1 VIPALQIAL
10 PAVLGIVL
18 WRERRLSIHLGALL
32 AVTALHAVGTALLWA
47 GWQDTRLAPVLEV
60 DSTGLLFLS
69 ITSVLF
75 FLTSLYTAPYLRQGT
90 HDPQTSPHRFV
101 PCLLWFL
108 SSLTLV
114 ASTRNLAILWVAV
127 EATTLAT
134 APLVYFYRRSGSLE
148 AAWKYLLLCSVGIAL
163 ALLGTF
169 FLGIAGSAVS
179 PSPGLSLPSL
189 LESAPRLSRPWLEA
203 GFILALVG
211 YGTKMGLAPLH
222 MWLPDAHSQAP
233 SPISALLSGAL
244 LNGALL
250 ALLRFHQVVV
260 ASGDAA
266 FARDLLLLLGFVS
279 LVVACA
285 FLVGQRDVKRLLAY
299 SSIENMGIIA
309 IGVAVG
315 GGGVFGALFHAL
327 NHSLCKAGLFFCA
340 GNVLRGFGTTTARD
354 VRGMLRRQPATG
366 ILLLLLFLAI
376 GGMPPFGA
384 FWSKL
389 LIFQAAMSPGNP
401 GIGALFLAL
410 VAVAFLGMAGV
421 LMPMLQGMPDPARS
435 PVSEPRL
442 AIVAPLAALAL
453 LLLLGIWL
461 PSALAVKLTE
471 ASTMLGGSS
480 R

>member
-1 VIPALQIAL
+1 MIPALQIAI
-10 PAVLGIVL
+10 PAALGLVL
-18 WRERRLSIHLGALL
+18 WRERRLAVHLASLI
-32 AVTALHAVGTALLWA
+32 AVTFLHATGTALLWV
-47 GWQDTRLAPVLEV
+47 GGHETGLEPILGV

-69 ITSVLF
+69 VTSVLF
-75 FLTSLYTAPYLRQGT
+75 FLTSLYTAPYLLRGT

-101 PCLLWFL
+101 PCVLWFL
-108 SSLTLV
+108 SALTLV
-114 ASTRNLAILWVAV
+114 ATTWNLAILWVAV

-134 APLVYFYRRSGSLE
+134 APLVYFYRRPGSLE

-169 FLGIAGSAVS
+169 FLGVSGSAVQ

-189 LESAPRLSRPWLEA
+189 LQTAPALSRPWLQA
-203 GFILALVG
+203 AFILALVG

-250 ALLRFHQVVV
+250 ALLRFHEIVVG
-260 ASGDAA
+260 SGDPA

-340 GNVLRGFGTTTARD
+340 GNVLRGYGTTASRD
-354 VRGMLRRQPATG
+354 VSGMLRRQPITG
-366 ILLLLLFLAI
+366 MLLLFLFLAI

-389 LIFQAAMSPGNP
+389 LIFRAAMEDPRV
-401 GIGALFLAL
+401 GALFLAL
-410 VAVAFLGMAGV
+410 VTIAFLGMAGV
-421 LMPMLQGMPDPARS
+421 VLPMLQGTTDPAR
-435 PVSEPRL
+435 PRVTEPRL
-442 AIVAPLAALAL
+442 AVVAPLAALVL
-453 LLLLGIWL
+453 VLVLGVWL
-461 PSALAVKLTE
+461 PASLRTTLARAAIT
-471 ASTMLGGSS
+471 LGGS
-480 R
+480 RP

>member
-1 VIPALQIAL
+1 VIPSLQIAI
-10 PAVLGIVL
+10 PAMLGIVL
-18 WRERRLSIHLGALL
+18 WRERRLRVHL
-32 AVTALHAVGTALLWA
+32 AVLIVTTVLHAAGTAVLWTGA
-47 GWQDTRLAPVLEV
+47 RETRLAPILAV

-75 FLTSLYTAPYLRQGT
+75 LLTSLYTGPYLLQGT

-108 SSLTLV
+108 SALTLV
-114 ASTRNLAILWVAV
+114 ATTWNLAVLWVAV

-134 APLVYFYRRSGSLE
+134 APLVYFYRRPGSLE

-169 FLGIAGSAVS
+169 FLGVSGSGVQ
-179 PSPGLSLPSL
+179 PTPGLSLPSL
-189 LESAPRLSRPWLEA
+189 LQTAPALSRPWLQA
-203 GFILALVG
+203 AFILALVG

-250 ALLRFHQVVV
+250 ALLRFHEVVV
-260 ASGDAA
+260 ASGNAA

-340 GNVLRGFGTTTARD
+340 GNVLRGFGTTASRE
-354 VRGMLRRQPATG
+354 VSGMLRRQPVTG

-389 LIFQAAMSPGNP
+389 LIFQAAMEDPWV
-401 GIGALFLAL
+401 GALFLAL
-410 VAVAFLGMAGV
+410 VTIAFLGTAGV
-421 LMPMLQGMPDPARS
+421 LLPMLQGTPDPAR
-435 PVSEPRL
+435 PRVAEPRL
-442 AIVAPLAALAL
+442 AVIAPLAALL
-453 LLLLGIWL
+453 LVLLLGVWL
-461 PSALAVKLTE
+461 PASLSGALAE
-471 ASTMLGGSS
+471 AAITLGGS
-480 R
+480 RP

>member
-1 VIPALQIAL
+1 MILALLVSLPAL
-10 PAVLGIVL
+10 LGLVL
-18 WRERRLSIHLGALL
+18 WRERRLRLHLAALL
-32 AVTALHAVGTALLWA
+32 TVTSLHAAGTALLWA
-47 GWQDTRLAPVLEV
+47 GWDDARLAPVLAV
-60 DSTGLLFLS
+60 DSTGLFFLTISSLLFL
-69 ITSVLF
+69 
-75 FLTSLYTAPYLRQGT
+75 LTSLYTGPYLLRGT

-114 ASTRNLAILWVAV
+114 AATQNLALLWVAV

-169 FLGIAGSAVS
+169 FLGIAGSGLS

-189 LESAPRLSRPWLEA
+189 LEAAPRLSRPWLEA
-203 GFILALVG
+203 AFILALVG

-260 ASGDAA
+260 VSGDAA
-266 FARDLLLLLGFVS
+266 FARSFLLLLGFVS

-315 GGGVFGALFHAL
+315 GAGVFGALFHAL

-340 GNVLRGFGTTTARD
+340 GNVLRGYGTTSARD

-389 LIFQAAMSPGNP
+389 LVFQAAMTGGSPATGVF
-401 GIGALFLAL
+401 FLGL
-410 VAVAFLGMAGV
+410 VAVAFLGMAGAI
-421 LMPMLQGMPDPARS
+421 LPMLQGLPDPGRGR
-435 PVSEPRL
+435 VTEPRL
-442 AIVAPLAALAL
+442 AIVAPLAALAF

-461 PSALAVKLTE
+461 PEPLAATLTE
-471 ASTMLGGSS
+471 AASRLGGGL

>member
-1 VIPALQIAL
+1 MIPALQIAI

-18 WRERRLSIHLGALL
+18 WRERRLQVHLAALIV
-32 AVTALHAVGTALLWA
+32 VTVLHAAGTALLWTGA
-47 GWQDTRLAPVLEV
+47 HESRLAPVLAV

-75 FLTSLYTAPYLRQGT
+75 LLTSLYTGPYLLRGT

-101 PCLLWFL
+101 PCVLWFL
-108 SSLTLV
+108 SALTLV
-114 ASTRNLAILWVAV
+114 ATTWNLALLWVAV

-134 APLVYFYRRSGSLE
+134 APLVYFYRRPGSLE

-169 FLGIAGSAVS
+169 FLGVSGSGVE

-189 LESAPRLSRPWLEA
+189 LQTAPALSRPWLQA
-203 GFILALVG
+203 AFILALVG

-250 ALLRFHQVVV
+250 ALLRFHEVVV
-260 ASGDAA
+260 ASGNAA
-266 FARDLLLLLGFVS
+266 FARDLLLLLGVVS

-340 GNVLRGFGTTTARD
+340 GNVLRGFGTTASRE
-354 VRGMLRRQPATG
+354 VNGMLRRQPVTG

-389 LIFQAAMSPGNP
+389 LIFQAAMEDPRV
-401 GIGALFLAL
+401 GALFLAL
-410 VAVAFLGMAGV
+410 VTIAFLGMAGV
-421 LMPMLQGMPDPARS
+421 LLPMLQGTPDPAR
-435 PVSEPRL
+435 PRVAEPRL
-442 AIVAPLAALAL
+442 AVIAPLAALVL
-453 LLLLGIWL
+453 VLLLGLWL
-461 PSALAVKLTE
+461 PASLSAALGE
-471 ASTMLGGSS
+471 AAITLGGS
-480 R
+480 RP

>member
-1 VIPALQIAL
+1 MIPALQIAI

-18 WRERRLSIHLGALL
+18 WGERRLRVHLAALI
-32 AVTALHAVGTALLWA
+32 AVTALHAAGTVLLWA
-47 GWQDTRLAPVLEV
+47 GAPDTRLAPLLEV
-60 DSTGLLFLS
+60 DAAGLLFLS
-69 ITSVLF
+69 ITSILF
-75 FLTSLYTAPYLRQGT
+75 LLTSLYTAPYLLQGT

-114 ASTRNLAILWVAV
+114 ATTRNLAVLWVAV

-134 APLVYFYRRSGSLE
+134 APLVYFYRRPGSLE

-169 FLGIAGSAVS
+169 FLGVAGSAVQ

-189 LESAPRLSRPWLEA
+189 LQAAPALSRPWLQA
-203 GFILALVG
+203 AFILALTG

-250 ALLRFHQVVV
+250 ALLRFHEVVV
-260 ASGDAA
+260 ASGNAA
-266 FARDLLLLLGFVS
+266 FARELLLLLGLVS

-285 FLVGQRDVKRLLAY
+285 VLVGQRDVKRLLAY
-299 SSIENMGIIA
+299 SSIENMGIIV

-315 GGGVFGALFHAL
+315 GGGVFGALFHAM

-340 GNVLRGFGTTTARD
+340 GNVLRTFGTTASRE
-354 VRGMLRRQPATG
+354 VSGMLRRQPGTG
-366 ILLLLLFLAI
+366 ILLLLLLLAI

-389 LIFQAAMSPGNP
+389 LIFRAAMEDPRVGV
-401 GIGALFLAL
+401 LFLAL
-410 VAVAFLGMAGV
+410 VTIAFLGMAGV
-421 LMPMLQGMPDPARS
+421 ILPMLQGTPDPAR
-435 PVSEPRL
+435 PRVAEPRL
-442 AIVAPLAALAL
+442 AVIAPLAATVFL
-453 LLLLGIWL
+453 LVLGVWL
-461 PSALAVKLTE
+461 PAALGTRLAE
-471 ASTMLGGSS
+471 AAATLGGVN